1 VTIQEQ
7 LLAEVD
13 EHRGAGAAD
22 RACVS
27 MLDVTLIPG
36 SRRTGSVDHDPSTLV
51 ELSRRTRLLVAPK
64 PG

>member
-1 VTIQEQ
+1 MTMQEQ

-22 RACVS
+22 RAGVS

-36 SRRTGSVDHDPSTLV
+36 SRRTGSVDDDPSTLV
-51 ELSRRTRLLVAPK
+51 EPSHRTRLLVTPK